1 VLNGNKGRGD
11 DKEVGSSYGLREWFR
26 MRRMTVGLS
35 KRDMPIYENFAA
47 WTPKDVGFKNGL
59 WR

>member
-1 VLNGNKGRGD
+1 
-11 DKEVGSSYGLREWFR
+11 
-26 MRRMTVGLS
+26 MTVGLS
-35 KRDMPIYENFAA
+35 KRDMPVYEDFAA